1 MQALGIPA
9 PVPHVPAQHRAE
21 EHPCGQ
27 RPGRARPVPLSRQHT
42 CRQVRR
48 VGREPRDKPHRG
60 LFTGVCVSLGECLP
74 HLAGGRTAAAPLP
87 LPLTAAMSGAAIG
100 KGTAP
105 EPDSSEEELEQGAE
119 PQACYGQGLW
129 VSHGRE
135 ASACLGDT
143 EGMKVR
149 KRSRPVRSKARR
161 MAANVRERKRILD
174 YNQAFN
180 ALRLALKHDL
190 GGKRLS
196 KIATLRRAIN
206 RITAL
211 SLSLHGTGR
220 CWPCAHSECRGRA
233 GVPVQEPG
241 TKTSHPQFPWEPSC
255 AGTAGSQRCPLSP
268 LYTAFS
274 PEKQFQRYE
283 SPKEDRSMPSPAYCS
298 SGTHH
303 PGLRSQQRYMGSL
316 QDALVGAVPWQLG
329 YCQSWEHQ
337 QCLPTH

>member
-1 MQALGIPA
+1 
-9 PVPHVPAQHRAE
+9 
-21 EHPCGQ
+21 
-27 RPGRARPVPLSRQHT
+27 
-42 CRQVRR
+42 
-48 VGREPRDKPHRG
+48 
-60 LFTGVCVSLGECLP
+60 
-74 HLAGGRTAAAPLP
+74 
-87 LPLTAAMSGAAIG
+87 MSGVAVG
-100 KGTAP
+100 KGSTP
-105 EPDSSEEELEQGAE
+105 EPDSSEEELEVGAA

-129 VSHGRE
+129 VPQGRE
-135 ASACLGDT
+135 AAACLGDT

-220 CWPCAHSECRGRA
+220 CWPCIHSECHGRA
-233 GVPVQEPG
+233 GVPAQEPRV
-241 TKTSHPQFPWEPSC
+241 KASPPQLPWEPGS
-255 AGTAGSQRCPLSP
+255 AGAAGLQHCPPSP
-268 LYTAFS
+268 LYTGFS
-274 PEKQFQRYE
+274 PERQLHHYK
-283 SPKEDRSMPSPAYCS
+283 SPKEDRSMPSPACCS

-303 PGLRSQQRYMGSL
+303 PGLQGACQQRYTGSL
-316 QDALVGAVPWQLG
+316 RDPLAGAVPWQLG
-329 YCQSWEHQ
+329 YCQSWGHQ
-337 QCLPTH
+337 QCLPIH

>member
-1 MQALGIPA
+1 
-9 PVPHVPAQHRAE
+9 
-21 EHPCGQ
+21 
-27 RPGRARPVPLSRQHT
+27 
-42 CRQVRR
+42 
-48 VGREPRDKPHRG
+48 
-60 LFTGVCVSLGECLP
+60 
-74 HLAGGRTAAAPLP
+74 
-87 LPLTAAMSGAAIG
+87 MSGAVMG
-100 KGTAP
+100 KGAEP
-105 EPDSSEEELEQGAE
+105 EPDSSEEELEAGST

-129 VSHGRE
+129 VSQRRE
-135 ASACLGDT
+135 AATCLGDA

-211 SLSLHGTGR
+211 SLSLHGAGC
-220 CWPCAHSECRGRA
+220 CWHSECRSRA
-233 GVPVQEPG
+233 GVLVQEPG
-241 TKTSHPQFPWEPSC
+241 VKPSHPQLPWEPGS
-255 AGTAGSQRCPLSP
+255 TAALQRCPPSP

-274 PEKQFQRYE
+274 PERQLHHYE
-283 SPKEDRSMPSPAYCS
+283 SLKEDRSVPIPAYCS

-303 PGLRSQQRYMGSL
+303 PGLRGACQQRYTGSL
-316 QDALVGAVPWQLG
+316 QDPLSGAIPWQLG
-329 YCQSWEHQ
+329 YCQSWGHQ
-337 QCLPTH
+337 QCLPIH